1 MEQILSRSVLEV
13 VLFALLAFRLV
24 LVIPNLARW
33 LSVPTPLMVL
43 AGILWLMAVVPV
55 LEMLPKLLVVALILS
70 CLAGCWLGILAVEPS
85 GSATE

>member
-33 LSVPTPLMVL
+33 LSVPTPLMAL
-43 AGILWLMAVVPV
+43 GGILWLMAVVPV
-55 LEMLPKLLVVALILS
+55 LEMLPRLLVVVLILS
-70 CLAGCWLGILAVEPS
+70 CLAGCWLDIR
-85 GSATE
+85 SAKDKRKK